1 MLIVQKFRVYIGL
14 LLCFIAGFCPMLK
27 VPIKGNWNLYE
38 TDYRLFFITYALLAF
53 CLLFFVIRKL
63 GGFRVMVMLLFVWY
77 IVALAAV
84 WFKSSNYFDMEF
96 VDKLL
101 SKTISFQWGWIVLL
115 VGILFLMFSVKR
127 NNPVN
132 TPVQN

>member
-1 MLIVQKFRVYIGL
+1 MLVVQKFRVYIGL

-38 TDYRLFFITYALLAF
+38 TDYRLFFITYGLLAICF
-53 CLLFFVIRKL
+53 LFFMIRKL
-63 GGFRVMVMLLFVWY
+63 AGFRMMVILLFIWY
-77 IVALAAV
+77 ILALAAV
-84 WFKSSNYFDMEF
+84 WFKSSNYFNMKF

-115 VGILFLMFSVKR
+115 VGILFLMFSVRRDNAAK
-127 NNPVN
+127 
-132 TPVQN
+132 TTLQS